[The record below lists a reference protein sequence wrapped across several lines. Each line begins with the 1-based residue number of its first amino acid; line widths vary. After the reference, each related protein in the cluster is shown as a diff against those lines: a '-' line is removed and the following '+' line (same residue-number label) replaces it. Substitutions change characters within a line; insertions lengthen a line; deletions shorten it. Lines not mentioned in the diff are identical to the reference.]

1 MNKFKLFMESLWE
14 LTWIILKPVL
24 KLVGVILVS
33 AILIFLVSLNVEK
46 AFVVIMMLLGMT
58 LLALFLLDVDERY
71 REKLRE
77 HGKGTMNKYEVE
89 YELVN
94 TKSEVVEAL
103 NEKDIFCKIHM
114 NLSKQEKVEEI
125 RVTRIRKL

>member
-33 AILIFLVSLNVEK
+33 AILIFLVSLNAEK

-58 LLALFLLDVDERY
+58 LLALFLLDVNERY
-71 REKLRE
+71 KEKLRE
-77 HGKGTMNKYEVE
+77 HGKETMNKYEVE

-103 NEKDIFCKIHM
+103 NEKDVFCKIHT
-114 NLSKQEKVEEI
+114 NLREQKIFENFRI
-125 RVTRIRKL
+125 TRIRKL